1 MLGCSITS
9 PALVL
14 ALDQILVNDRMDR
27 IEWRGAD
34 GVAALMGA
42 GELMSPSGVLLAN
55 LGSSSSTSSALVL
68 AKLLILDFLL
78 ELILVIEGINFRTR
92 AFIRFVL
99 VRDGRMV
106 AVAMSTGWT
115 LSGSSPVSLVSRGT
129 EGLV

>member
-1 MLGCSITS
+1 
-9 PALVL
+9 
-14 ALDQILVNDRMDR
+14 MDR
-27 IEWRGAD
+27 IEWRGSD

-42 GELMSPSGVLLAN
+42 GGLMSPSGVLLAN
-55 LGSSSSTSSALVL
+55 LDSSSSTSSALVL

-78 ELILVIEGINFRTR
+78 VVILVIEGINFRTR

-115 LSGSSPVSLVSRGT
+115 LSGSYPVSLVSRGRQGWRDHYGVGT
-129 EGLV
+129 YMLLACGLSMYCHV